1 MNISQ
6 MKSLIMEKWQKVTR
20 WDAGLHAASPL
31 GKTFFSLLTV
41 RNLIFPKDL
50 RNETFNGIAKRVV
63 SIPKCY
69 MSDILIKKKQNPNV
83 TFFQITSLFTCTNFK
98 NASLLINPFSNLQKL
113 LSVLCIAMEGEKPVF
128 TASIV
133 NIFVCTKS

>member
-1 MNISQ
+1 M
-6 MKSLIMEKWQKVTR
+6 L
-20 WDAGLHAASPL
+20 AASPP

-50 RNETFNGIAKRVV
+50 RNETFNNIAKKIV
-63 SIPKCY
+63 SNPKCY

-98 NASLLINPFSNLQKL
+98 NAYLLINPFSDLQKL
-113 LSVLCIAMEGEKPVF
+113 LSVLCIAMEGEKPGLA
-128 TASIV
+128 ASVV
-133 NIFVCTKS
+133 NVFVCTKSQ

>member
-1 MNISQ
+1 MSVP
-6 MKSLIMEKWQKVTR
+6 ML
-20 WDAGLHAASPL
+20 AASPP

-50 RNETFNGIAKRVV
+50 RNETFNSIAKKIV

-83 TFFQITSLFTCTNFK
+83 TFFQITSSFTCTNFK
-98 NASLLINPFSNLQKL
+98 NAYLLINPFSDLQKL
-113 LSVLCIAMEGEKPVF
+113 LSVLCIAMEGEKPVL

-133 NIFVCTKS
+133 NVFVCTKSQ